1 MGDKMSTVKNIEHSL
16 SNLAKK
22 LQKENIHVNLQLKD
36 FLKKIS
42 ENPILTLRNTFQLI
56 YDMIHYYI
64 PEGINEYPND
74 PESISYIKYDCS
86 NLFIN
91 NTEQPFFADRLLAN
105 RLFNVFDSF
114 RQGVVT
120 NKMLLF
126 VGPHGS
132 GKSIFLNNL
141 LYKLES
147 YTKLR
152 EGAMYETLWQI
163 DIEKTGGT
171 LFQEMLKNFSVENK
185 TQVDN
190 GNNISNNFSFLS
202 KHYYDNFLSVPCP
215 SHDHPIIQIPRQY
228 RKKLLDEII
237 EDKAFKRKLFYN
249 KEYEWVLK
257 KTPCA
262 ICTSIYNS
270 LSHKLDIEEILQM
283 LFVKKYEYDR
293 KMGEG
298 ITVYNPGDILDD
310 KPIRNQEL
318 QKWIDAL
325 FKSSDAVTYISS
337 KQAKTNNGIFAIM
350 DAKSNNI
357 DRIKNIHSIISDG
370 IHKVDTFEEKID
382 SLFIT
387 LINPEDIKVISD
399 EKSFLDR
406 IIKIPIPYIRDYNT
420 EIEIYKSVH
429 GGGIINHFLPDILE
443 AFAKI
448 VISSRLNESSTSMN
462 KWIKKFDT
470 YSKFCDTNLLLL
482 KLEIYSG
489 NIPTWLSEKD
499 TKKFDRK
506 IRHQLILEGE
516 KEGCKGF
523 SGRESIDI
531 FNCFYTKHKRKN
543 RLINID
549 DLVFFFKDKKYSEK
563 LPSAFL
569 NSLVNLYDYTILQQI
584 KESMFF
590 YNDEQISLNI
600 NNYFFAINGEIG
612 TKVKCP
618 YTKETINITNEYF
631 QSIENILLDN
641 TPSLTEREHF
651 RNETLKHYV
660 AKTLQEVKS
669 GIKLTE
675 TKQYKHLHDKY
686 NQSLKQNVLAPFIN
700 NTNFRRAIKDF
711 DSDTF
716 KNYDKRLKEEVKLLI
731 KNLVFK
737 FNYTDVGARQIALYI
752 IDKDLCSKFP

>member
-1 MGDKMSTVKNIEHSL
+1 MGDKMSTVNKIEHSL
-16 SNLAKK
+16 SNLTKK
-22 LQKENIHVNLQLKD
+22 LQKENKHVDLQLKD
-36 FLKKIS
+36 FLKKVS
-42 ENPILTLRNTFQLI
+42 ENPIITLRNTFQLI
-56 YDMIHYYI
+56 YDMIHHYI
-64 PEGINEYPND
+64 PEGVNEYPSD
-74 PESISYIKYDCS
+74 PESINYIKYDCS

-105 RLFNVFDSF
+105 RLISVFDSF
-114 RQGVVT
+114 RQGGVT

-126 VGPHGS
+126 IGPHGS

-147 YTKLR
+147 YTKLK

-163 DIEKTGGT
+163 DIEKIGGT
-171 LFQEMLKNFSVENK
+171 LFQEMLKKTSSENK
-185 TQVDN
+185 NQP
-190 GNNISNNFSFLS
+190 NNSNNLSNNLSFLS
-202 KHYYDNFLSVPCP
+202 RHYYDKYLSIPCP

-228 RKKLLDEII
+228 RRKLLDEII

-249 KEYEWVLK
+249 KEFEWVLK

-262 ICTSIYNS
+262 ICTSIYRS
-270 LSHKLDIEEILQM
+270 LSHKLDVEEILQM
-283 LFVKKYEYDR
+283 LFVKKYEYDK

-298 ITVYNPGDILDD
+298 ITVYNPGDILND

-325 FKSSDAVTYISS
+325 FKSSDAITYISS
-337 KQAKTNNGIFAIM
+337 KQAKTNNGVFAIM

-387 LINPEDIKVISD
+387 LINPEDINVISD

-420 EIEIYKSVH
+420 EIEIYKNVY
-429 GGGIINHFLPDILE
+429 GGGINNQFLPDVLV
-443 AFAKI
+443 AFAKT
-448 VISSRLNESSTSMN
+448 VISSRLNDSSPTMN
-462 KWIKKFDT
+462 KWIKNNEE
-470 YSKFCDTNLLLL
+470 YSKICDNNLLLL

-489 NIPTWLSEKD
+489 NIPAWLSEED
-499 TKKFDRK
+499 TKNFNRK
-506 IRHQLILEGE
+506 IRHQLILEGDE
-516 KEGCKGF
+516 EGCRGF
-523 SGRESIDI
+523 SGRESIDM
-531 FNCFYTKHKRKN
+531 FNNFYTKYKKKN

-549 DLVFFFKDKKYSEK
+549 NLLDFFKDKKYKEQ
-563 LPSAFL
+563 LPSDFL
-569 NSLVNLYDYTILQQI
+569 DSLVNLYDYTVLQQI

-600 NNYFFAINGEIG
+600 TNYFFAINGETG

-618 YTKETINITNEYF
+618 YTKETITITDEYF
-631 QSIENILLDN
+631 QSIENILLGN
-641 TPSLTEREHF
+641 TPSLTDREYF

-669 GIKLTE
+669 GTKITE
-675 TKQYKHLHDKY
+675 TKQYKHLHDRY
-686 NQSLKQNVLAPFIN
+686 NQSLKQNVLAPFIT

-711 DSDTF
+711 NSDSF
-716 KNYDKRLKEEVKLLI
+716 KNYDERVKEEVKLLI
-731 KNLVFK
+731 KSLVFK
-737 FNYTDVGARQIALYI
+737 FNYTDTGAKQIALYV